1 MASWISSPFPR
12 TIRTGEFFDDEVESI
27 RFFDIETQRTVGKAT
42 KMSIV
47 PNVENKTFLE
57 SRLAAEL
64 PPQGNTTLDG
74 HSIHGGGK
82 A

>member
-1 MASWISSPFPR
+1 M
-12 TIRTGEFFDDEVESI
+12 
-27 RFFDIETQRTVGKAT
+27 
-42 KMSIV
+42 
-47 PNVENKTFLE
+47 ENKTFWK

-82 A
+82 LDRLMELAHERYELGDTVHRAAPELLSVEMH